1 MSNDGFLDADSP
13 RKHFED
19 MAHRTDPALM
29 RLPHPK
35 RLVLSGATEM
45 LRLALGDL
53 YDETF
58 RALSDVH
65 ATKGIIIERL
75 TKFAKFREWIQVSRD
90 APATYNLG
98 SLDISLT
105 EMRYRA
111 LQGRIFQI
119 RDSLDSRLRETDIG
133 ADAPCQFLRS
143 PFPSVFLELGTERC
157 SPYTVSNTESGAHVI
172 EGAYVTEA
180 SVVWPYDDATTP
192 LMSALGVSRGTP
204 CRVLEIVLIGSP
216 LGKNGLLD
224 DSTLFMNLVIPEDRE
239 DRPLAEVLEQHFQV
253 FRQYLSNMPDYRPL
267 ATHEENELR
276 TGIVHI
282 AKILLYLHSENHVT
296 QNYPAESTLGERVAR
311 VSERKRAKLKR
322 RIMREYDRVIVGP
335 EELQEAT
342 PAGKADASGRNVA
355 THWRRGHFHY
365 YLVGPGRQQRRLMF
379 INPVL
384 VNAKEIGAAPA
395 RNYDIK

>member
-1 MSNDGFLDADSP
+1 MSNDGFLDEDSP

-19 MAHRTDPALM
+19 MARRIDPALM

-75 TKFAKFREWIQVSRD
+75 SRFAKFREWIQVSRD

-133 ADAPCQFLRS
+133 
-143 PFPSVFLELGTERC
+143 
-157 SPYTVSNTESGAHVI
+157 
-172 EGAYVTEA
+172 
-180 SVVWPYDDATTP
+180 
-192 LMSALGVSRGTP
+192 
-204 CRVLEIVLIGSP
+204 
-216 LGKNGLLD
+216 
-224 DSTLFMNLVIPEDRE
+224 
-239 DRPLAEVLEQHFQV
+239 
-253 FRQYLSNMPDYRPL
+253 
-267 ATHEENELR
+267 
-276 TGIVHI
+276 
-282 AKILLYLHSENHVT
+282 
-296 QNYPAESTLGERVAR
+296 
-311 VSERKRAKLKR
+311 
-322 RIMREYDRVIVGP
+322 
-335 EELQEAT
+335 
-342 PAGKADASGRNVA
+342 
-355 THWRRGHFHY
+355 
-365 YLVGPGRQQRRLMF
+365 
-379 INPVL
+379 
-384 VNAKEIGAAPA
+384 
-395 RNYDIK
+395 